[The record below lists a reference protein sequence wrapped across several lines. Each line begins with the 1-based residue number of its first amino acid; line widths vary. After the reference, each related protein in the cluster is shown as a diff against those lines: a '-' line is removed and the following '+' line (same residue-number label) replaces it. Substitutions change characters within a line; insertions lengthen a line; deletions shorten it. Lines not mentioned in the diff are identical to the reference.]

1 MTSTSEGKPG
11 AVRYRIDPGRSRFM
25 VKAFATGMLSAFAH
39 NPTIAIR
46 DFTGEVEFAPD
57 SPEQSSLNI
66 RIQSGSLQVA
76 DEVSDKDRRE
86 MERQIREEVLETDR
100 YPEIVFESTNVSADR
115 IMASQYRA
123 KIKGNVTLRGL
134 TRDCEITAQII
145 AGPDTLRAH
154 GEFPLKQ
161 SDFNIKPVTAVGGTI
176 KLKDELKFTFDIVA
190 HKQ

>member
-1 MTSTSEGKPG
+1 M
-11 AVRYRIDPGRSRFM
+11 RYRIDPGRSRFM

-57 SPEQSSLNI
+57 SPERSSLNI

-123 KIKGNVTLRGL
+123 KIKGNLTLRGL

>member
-1 MTSTSEGKPG
+1 M
-11 AVRYRIDPGRSRFM
+11 RYRIDPGRSRFM

-123 KIKGNVTLRGL
+123 KIKGNLTLRGL

>member
-1 MTSTSEGKPG
+1 M
-11 AVRYRIDPGRSRFM
+11 RYRIDHGRSRFM

-39 NPTIAIR
+39 NPTMAIR
-46 DFTGEVEFAPD
+46 DFTGEVEFSPD

-66 RIQSGSLQVA
+66 RIQSGSLEVV

-86 MERQIREEVLETDR
+86 MELQIREDVLETDR

>member
-123 KIKGNVTLRGL
+123 KIKGNLTLRGL

>member
-25 VKAFATGMLSAFAH
+25 VKAFATGMLSVFAH

>member
-1 MTSTSEGKPG
+1 M
-11 AVRYRIDPGRSRFM
+11 RYRIDPGRSRFM

>member
-1 MTSTSEGKPG
+1 
-11 AVRYRIDPGRSRFM
+11 M

-39 NPTIAIR
+39 NPTMAIR
-46 DFTGEVEFAPD
+46 DFIGEVEFSPD

-86 MERQIREEVLETDR
+86 METQIREDVLETDR

-134 TRDCEITAQII
+134 TRACEITAQII
-145 AGPDTLRAH
+145 AGPDILRAH